1 MSETEAQPE
10 PAPVAEPT
18 SETTQRPPKP
28 PSQLRDTALF
38 VVKLAVVVLIFRS
51 FIFSPFSIPS
61 QSMLPRLY
69 IGDYLFISKWNYGFS
84 RWSLPF
90 GVPLI
95 PGRVF
100 GRDPARGDVVV
111 FR

>member
-1 MSETEAQPE
+1 MSEIEVQPDPV
-10 PAPVAEPT
+10 PAESAPQATAKPR
-18 SETTQRPPKP
+18 SET
-28 PSQLRDTALF
+28 RDTVIFLI
-38 VVKLAVVVLIFRS
+38 KLVAIVLIFRS
-51 FIFSPFSIPS
+51 FILSPFSIPS

-69 IGDYLFISKWNYGFS
+69 IGDYLFISKWNYGYS

-100 GRDPARGDVVV
+100 GRDPARARSTCTG
-111 FR
+111 